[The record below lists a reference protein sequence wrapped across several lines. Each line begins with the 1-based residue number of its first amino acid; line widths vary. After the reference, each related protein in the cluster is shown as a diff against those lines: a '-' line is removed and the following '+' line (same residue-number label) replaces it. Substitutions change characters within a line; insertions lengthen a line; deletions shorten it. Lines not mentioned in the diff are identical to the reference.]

1 MNNQADIKRRLASV
15 RQTRQI
21 TGAMEMISVSKMR
34 KSLERFDENHIYF
47 DTLDN
52 VVADIFDTYDP
63 DLAEFVRPSKCG
75 GKAVIVL
82 ASDKGL
88 CGGFNHDVIKT
99 ADGIV
104 TADTTV
110 IPIGQIPFDHYA
122 AKKRGGAEFALDDG
136 FVGASA
142 PDYGNA
148 KRVADSV
155 LSRYGKEFGSV
166 SLVYTRLVSH
176 AVWQPVIKQLLPVD
190 AKMRGRGEKKS
201 SARAEFE
208 PSVCEV
214 FERLLP
220 MYLGGTVYGALV
232 HSAASEHSA
241 RRAAMSASAKN
252 ADEMIAELSMEYN
265 RARQSAV
272 TEQITE
278 IISSQTLDG
287 QGRTL

>member
-34 KSLERFDENHIYF
+34 KSMERFDENRVYF
-47 DTLDN
+47 DTLDR
-52 VVADIFDTYDP
+52 VVADIFDTDDP
-63 DLAEFVRPSKCG
+63 DVAEYIKPKKNG
-75 GKAVIVL
+75 GDAVIVL

-88 CGGFNHDVIKT
+88 CGGFNHDVLRL
-99 ADGIV
+99 ADGVISD
-104 TADTTV
+104 DTTV
-110 IPIGQIPFDHYA
+110 IPIGQIAFEHYT
-122 AKKRGGAEFALDDG
+122 AKKRGGAGFELDG
-136 FVGASA
+136 AFVGVAGC
-142 PDYGNA
+142 DYGNA

-155 LSRYGKEFGSV
+155 LSRYGKEFRTV

-176 AVWQPVIKQLLPVD
+176 SVWQPVVKTLLPVAAGERG
-190 AKMRGRGEKKS
+190 AKEK
-201 SARAEFE
+201 SAAAKAEFE
-208 PSVCEV
+208 PSAADV
-214 FERLLP
+214 FMRLLP
-220 MYLGGTVYGALV
+220 MYLGGIIYGALV

-252 ADEMIAELSMEYN
+252 ADDIIADLSMEYN

-278 IISSQTLDG
+278 IIGSQTLDG

>member
-47 DTLDN
+47 DTLDK
-52 VVADIFDTYDP
+52 VVADIFDTDDP
-63 DLAEFVRPSKCG
+63 DLAEFVRPPKCG
-75 GKAVIVL
+75 GKAVVVL

-104 TADTTV
+104 TDDTTV
-110 IPIGQIPFDHYA
+110 IPIGQIPFEHYA

-176 AVWQPVIKQLLPVD
+176 AVWQPVIKRLLPVD
-190 AKMRGRGEKKS
+190 AEMHRRGEKRS

-208 PSVCEV
+208 PSACEV